1 MHAATTLAEAT
12 PARNGELVD
21 AREIV
26 SPELVLVDPVLRERA
41 LRALPDRDPLWL
53 EPTRPAA
60 TDAIPAPRPAGPK
73 RGRQRIRAYVVR
85 APIVVLAFLVG
96 PKLWKGSSTPSRN
109 RTVEGRRHASAKPT
123 RTLPAKRKAA
133 PARKAST

>member
-1 MHAATTLAEAT
+1 MHAATTLAEAS

-41 LRALPDRDPLWL
+41 LRALPDRDLLWL

-60 TDAIPAPRPAGPK
+60 TDAIPAPRPADPK
-73 RGRQRIRAYVVR
+73 RRRQRIRAYVVL

-96 PKLWKGSSTPSRN
+96 PKLWKNSSSSSPRA
-109 RTVEGRRHASAKPT
+109 TVESPPHTS
-123 RTLPAKRKAA
+123 
-133 PARKAST
+133 